1 VVFAVALLVAGS
13 AFWVLLRAGPRR
25 LAAQDP
31 PMDAIDDASRVRL
44 EQVLRDAD
52 RAGESRR

>member
-44 EQVLRDAD
+44 EQVLRDP
-52 RAGESRR
+52 